1 MLSANYTAK
10 VLDLEDV
17 IISKV
22 ENDREAL
29 KVYLELPVRTHK
41 CPSCGQ
47 ETTRIHDYRMQIVKD
62 IPLGRK
68 TYLYLKKRRYLC
80 THCRKRFYENNHF
93 LPRYH
98 RATSRMI
105 AGILQ
110 EFRKLKSAKE
120 IAESYNISASTAIR
134 YFDHVSYRCNE
145 LPAVVS
151 IDEFKGNAGGE
162 KYQCIVTDPEGRKVL
177 DILPNRFESS
187 LIYYFKRFKSKN
199 NVRFF
204 VTDMNPY
211 FKAVSKACFPQAIIV
226 ADRYHVIRQVIWAME
241 NVRKNEQK
249 NLSPKFRKYFKRS
262 KSLLCKSINRL
273 KIEEQSALALMFEI
287 SPRLALAYRLKNYF
301 MLVMHSQPSKA
312 SDLLGRWLILAE
324 HYAIPEF
331 KSCVTAYHNWS
342 AEIINA
348 IKYPWSNGFT
358 EGCNNKTKVLK
369 RICFGVRN
377 FHRFRN
383 RILHCS

>member
-187 LIYYFKRFKSKN
+187 LIYYFKRFKSKD

-204 VTDMNPY
+204 VTDMNPH